1 MKNLKPFFYENSIFP
16 RLLAKI
22 APINVW
28 AVSIGPFVWC
38 RGELSDITKQHETI
52 HFQQQLEMAFIAQWI
67 LYFTFYALGRIK
79 HGSWKEA
86 YYQNPFEKEAYAKQ
100 DEKDYLKNRKRYSWL
115 EYIK

>member
-115 EYIK
+115 EYII